1 MSMQKF
7 RIKGENSTLIVYDNK
22 VVLEGEKG
30 LLAAAVGVNQGQ
42 KTFGYESISTI
53 EFEEATLLS
62 AGRISFNIQGDRG
75 RSSVLGIGKVMIGVQ
90 NENTFQYQ
98 KRIQNS
104 EVFQA
109 KLYIEMQM
117 LKAKQPQQQ
126 FLVIGRQDDIFQS
139 APHLPAVVA
148 STTSLRNVES
158 INSDDGSFSQSS
170 RTQAS
175 TINNLINQFPIERKK
190 LEDDGYKIYLS
201 EKYKVTRNDL
211 FQKFVYDQKMYDDL
225 YRLLEILHDIEIAS
239 DEAVSNNDLNI
250 SPVSSN
256 PVKDQN
262 IEDYLTGEERRDL
275 FERSSVLVKKITD
288 KGYHVNVKGV
298 FPSLI
303 WEVTLSDGRVKE
315 LSSITDLA
323 IFNIYGEG

>member
-1 MSMQKF
+1 MQKF

-75 RSSVLGIGKVMIGVQ
+75 RSSVLGIGKMMIGVQ

-98 KRIQNS
+98 KRSQNS
-104 EVFQA
+104 EALQA

-139 APHLPAVVA
+139 ASHLTATV
-148 STTSLRNVES
+148 TSAKSVSNVES
-158 INSDDGSFSQSS
+158 NNRVDGFYSQSS
-170 RTQAS
+170 TAKAS
-175 TINNLINQFPIERKK
+175 INNSSINQFPVERKK
-190 LEDDGYKIYLS
+190 LDDDSYKIYLS

-239 DEAVSNNDLNI
+239 DEELIAKSLAAKQTLEIQVLEN
-250 SPVSSN
+250 
-256 PVKDQN
+256 K
-262 IEDYLTGEERRDL
+262 IESKASINEKSEF
-275 FERSSVLVKKITD
+275 FERNSFLIRSLSN
-288 KGYHVNVKGV
+288 KGYPVTSKGT
-298 FPSLI
+298 FPDLKWLVSLKNGQLKTI
-303 WEVTLSDGRVKE
+303 TNLDE
-315 LSSITDLA
+315 LA
-323 IFNIYGEG
+323 KFNDSV